1 MSYQLMVI
9 FHLVA
14 ILRFSSFRHKIVMM
28 RKEDI
33 YKAVGGHTF
42 LIPVEEGFKVEIFG
56 IVVRKLM
63 NYLKLYTTQPPPRPD
78 MIDRKVIDG
87 HVIPN
92 RVIFTAPAPLDDPQD
107 TLAFEDNLKVTVTFF
122 KHGEGKNAK
131 GREVLWEW
139 VARETML
146 YKIDSK

>member
-1 MSYQLMVI
+1 MT
-9 FHLVA
+9 
-14 ILRFSSFRHKIVMM
+14 

-42 LIPVEEGFKVEIFG
+42 LIPVEEGFKVRVCSTWPCPLT
-56 IVVRKLM
+56 IVFIAVFFFSFLE
-63 NYLKLYTTQPPPRPD
+63 QPPPRPD

-92 RVIFTAPAPLDDPQD
+92 NVIFTAPAPLDDPLE

-122 KHGEGKNAK
+122 KQGEGKNAK
-131 GREVLWEW
+131 GESGWGLKVVEIS
-139 VARETML
+139 L
-146 YKIDSK
+146 YIYEIFF